1 MNKLKLLLL
10 SCGIFIITGAGYAQE
25 ENEAMYNPDEPMP
38 EKYTPDTRI
47 DNMGYWKRMAA
58 EGLVPVQPRTK
69 VPEPERYSTKI
80 HSSRA
85 VTDDSEDVPVTEEES
100 TQSENSIFVD
110 PNDSDHALNSN
121 NSTTPSGSVYGAND
135 LKTDDGGETWYGNLE
150 GTGGENSG
158 DPAAAIGLVGR
169 VYNGFIHSSGGQ
181 GVAYSE
187 DNGDSWTS
195 VLVGEA
201 PGGFSSLLDKNHLWV
216 DNSPTS
222 PNEGNVYSAWTNF
235 GGTNDNEI
243 EITYSD
249 DGGLNWSD
257 PQEISSEVN
266 AGSHNQG
273 VNIGTGPDGE
283 VFAVW
288 AIYDSWPDDEN
299 ALAMARSYDG
309 GETWEAFRIIEN
321 IRGIRNTE
329 TSKNMRVNSFPAM
342 DVDISSGPNRGTI
355 YVTWANVGEPGTN
368 EGPGIDVYM
377 IKSTDDGDTW
387 SDPIRVNQD
396 DPAEE
401 NEQYFPWISC
411 DPVTGAL
418 SVIFYDDRNVSSSQ
432 AEVFVATSNDA
443 GESWEDFRVSDVSFT
458 PSPIPGLASGYMG
471 DYLGID
477 SYGGW
482 TYPVWTDN
490 RTGTTMSYV
499 SPFLSGPPPNQPWV
513 IYDGHQ
519 YNDPQGNDNGEF
531 DYDES
536 GYFTV
541 SLSNIGD
548 EPANSVEV
556 TLSTESSYVTIEDDF
571 ENFGD
576 FEVDDTITVE
586 NAFEVTSDPT
596 IPDGESV
603 EFTLTSIDA
612 NDSTFTSSFTAE
624 AHAPALEIGSKSV
637 VETSGDMNGF
647 LDPGEEGTIKVAVS
661 NPGDYAA
668 NQAVASIEAQ
678 SEDITVL
685 SSVDNLGDLEA
696 NTSDTAE
703 FNIVVSEE
711 AQDGTAVEMAFEV
724 NSQYHSAQKA
734 FFVNIGIIVE
744 DWESGDFTNFSWQN
758 DTLNPWV
765 TVSDDVYEG
774 AYAAKSAEIDDEE
787 VSELSIDYGVM
798 NDDSISFYRKVS
810 SESGYDYLKFYIDGE
825 LVDQYSGELEWEK
838 VSYPVMQGE
847 HTFTWSYDKD
857 YTVSSGEDCG
867 WIDFIEFPPAMATTA
882 YAGSD
887 IETCVGNSVSLEG
900 EATLYNSVEWST
912 SGTGTFENA
921 DTLVTVYNPSQEDYD
936 AGSVTLTLTVEGP
949 SDSETS
955 EMSVNFFAAPDVE
968 AGSDGA
974 VCATDSIILNQ
985 ASGENV
991 SSVEWMTQGDGMF
1004 TDSSM
1009 MQTTYHPGTADIDSG
1024 YVNLKIVAH
1033 GMVDCENDTSMVT
1046 YQIQPMPTTAFA
1058 SDSMAIC
1065 SGETATMEMEFTG
1078 QAPYTVA
1085 LSNNDTITSEEDTVV
1100 HEVMVEQSTMV
1111 SVLSVTDANGCTSY
1125 STDSLMMNVKPLPEF
1140 DLVADTS
1147 ICHNHEITFDVS
1159 TENAAS
1165 YQWTPGDV
1173 TSPEITIDS
1182 TGVGFGTITYTAL
1195 VTGENNCQQEKSVDI
1210 TFEDCTGIPEQ
1221 EGAAN
1226 VEVYPNPND
1235 GSFNLLMQTDSP
1247 QKATIQIVD
1256 QNGKQ
1261 VYNLK
1266 EISISGEYKKEMDL
1280 NHLADGVYF
1289 LKVITNGE
1297 LFTRKIIISR

>member
-1 MNKLKLLLL
+1 MNKLKLLFL
-10 SCGIFIITGAGYAQE
+10 SCGILIMSFAGYAQE

-69 VPEPERYSTKI
+69 VPEPERQSTKI

-85 VTDDSEDVPVTEEES
+85 ITDDSEDVPVTEEES
-100 TQSENSIFVD
+100 TQSENSVFVD

-121 NSTTPSGSVYGAND
+121 NSTTPGGSVYGAND

-150 GTGGENSG
+150 GTGGENDG
-158 DPAAAIGLVGR
+158 DPAAAIDLDGR
-169 VYNGFIHSSGGQ
+169 MYNGFIHSTGGQ

-201 PGGFSSLLDKNHLWV
+201 PGGFGSLLDKNHLWV

-235 GGTNDNEI
+235 GGDNDNEI
-243 EITYSD
+243 EINYSE
-249 DGGLNWSD
+249 DGGLNWSE

-288 AIYDSWPDDEN
+288 AIYDSWPNDEN

-309 GETWEAFRIIEN
+309 GETWETFRIIED
-321 IRGIRNTE
+321 IRGIRDSE
-329 TSKNMRVNSFPAM
+329 TSKDMRVNSFPVM

-355 YVTWANVGEPGTN
+355 YVTWANIGEPGTN
-368 EGPGIDVYM
+368 EGPGIDIYM

-396 DPAEE
+396 DPEEE

-418 SVIFYDDRNVSSSQ
+418 NVIFYDDRDVSSSQ

-477 SYGGW
+477 SYSGW
-482 TYPVWTDN
+482 TYPIWTDN

-513 IYDGHQ
+513 IYDDHQ

-531 DYDES
+531 DYDET

-541 SLSNIGD
+541 TLSNIGD
-548 EPANSVEV
+548 EPANDVGV
-556 TLSTESSYVTIEDDF
+556 TLSTESSYVTLEDDY

-576 FEVDDTITVE
+576 FEVEDTITVE
-586 NAFEVTSDPT
+586 NAFEVTADPT

-603 EFTLTSIDA
+603 EFTLTSVDA
-612 NDSTFTSSFTAE
+612 NDSTFTSSFTSE
-624 AHAPALEIGSKSV
+624 AHAPALAIGSKSV

-647 LDPGEEGTIKVAVS
+647 LDPGEEGTVKVAVS
-661 NPGDYAA
+661 NPGDFTA
-668 NQAVASIEAQ
+668 NQVIGTIEAL
-678 SEDITVL
+678 SDEITVL
-685 SSVDNLGDLEA
+685 STVDNLGDLEA
-696 NTSDTAE
+696 SESDTAE
-703 FNIVVSEE
+703 FNVEVSEE
-711 AQDGTAVEMAFEV
+711 AEEGTAVEMAFEV
-724 NSQYHSAQKA
+724 SSEYHSAQKD

-744 DWESGDFTNFSWQN
+744 DWESGDFTNFDWQN
-758 DTLNPWV
+758 DSLNPWV
-765 TVSDDVYEG
+765 IVSDVVYEG
-774 AYAAKSAEIDDEE
+774 AYAAKSADIEDNEE
-787 VSELSIDYGVM
+787 SELSIDYGVM
-798 NDDSISFYRKVS
+798 NNDSISFYRKVS

-825 LVDQYSGELEWEK
+825 LIDQYSGEQDWEK

-847 HTFTWSYDKD
+847 HTFTWAYEKD
-857 YTVSSGEDCG
+857 FTQSGGEDCG
-867 WIDFIEFPPAMATTA
+867 WIDFIEFPPAMTTTA
-882 YAGSD
+882 FAGTA
-887 IETCVGNSVSLEG
+887 IETCIGNSVPLAG

-912 SGTGTFENA
+912 NGSGAFENA
-921 DTLVTVYNPSQEDYD
+921 DTLVTVYNPSQEDYNE
-936 AGSVTLTLTVEGP
+936 GSVTLTLTVVGP
-949 SDSETS
+949 TETETS
-955 EMSVNFFAAPDVE
+955 EITVDFFESPEVE
-968 AGSDGA
+968 AGSDAA
-974 VCATDSIILNQ
+974 VCAVDSIMLDE

-991 SSVEWMTQGDGMF
+991 SSVEWMTEGDGMF
-1004 TDSSM
+1004 SDSSM
-1009 MQTTYHPGTADIDSG
+1009 MQTTYHPGAADIDSG
-1024 YVNLKIVAH
+1024 YVTLKVVGY
-1033 GMVDCENDTSMVT
+1033 GMADCENDTSMVT
-1046 YQIQPMPTTAFA
+1046 YQIEPMPESSFA
-1058 SDSMAIC
+1058 SDSMEVC
-1065 SGETATMEMEFTG
+1065 SGDTATVELELSG
-1078 QAPYTVA
+1078 EAPYTVA
-1085 LSNNDTITSEEDTVV
+1085 LSNNDTITSDEDTFV
-1100 HEVMVEQSTMV
+1100 HEVIAEQSTMV
-1111 SVLSVTDANGCTSY
+1111 SILSVTDANGCTSY
-1125 STDSLMMNVKPLPEF
+1125 DTDSMMMNVKPLPEF
-1140 DLVADTS
+1140 DLVADTA

-1159 TENAAS
+1159 AENAAS

-1173 TSPEITIDS
+1173 TTSEITIDS
-1182 TGVGFGTITYTAL
+1182 TGVGMGTITYTAL

-1221 EGAAN
+1221 EEAAS

-1235 GSFNLLMQTDSP
+1235 GSFNFIMQVDSP
-1247 QKATIQIVD
+1247 QKATIQIVNQD
-1256 QNGKQ
+1256 GKQ
-1261 VYNLK
+1261 VYSLK
-1266 EISISGEYKKEMDL
+1266 EISVNREYKKEMDL

-1289 LKVITNGE
+1289 LKVITSGE
-1297 LFTRKIIISR
+1297 LFTQKIVISR